1 MSHGGP
7 SPTPAAPPWR
17 GGFALSAD
25 HVRPAMDARL
35 KPRPSTGGV
44 PTSNPHNH
52 LGAPPA
58 CPPRRRRGGAS
69 PCTGSAGA
77 TPVQDGRHAGAWRS
91 APPHLHAPRLG
102 VSTAALRVLAPRGGE
117 NPHRPT
123 ALGTRSMGDPAYDT
137 SRHAADLPAPLGSA
151 SRPGPGR
158 GSRRGASRGRRDAA
172 APERAERNRPDSRG
186 RPSAGWRG
194 LADPAAGPP
203 LDRLFLGDA
212 GRGPGAPRARGGRL
226 SRSPDGGPGDRRR
239 RARLLRL
246 PRPRPQARPG
256 WRSSIAHAGKPGPT
270 ACCATRSGRRSRRT
284 EAAPERGVRSRQ
296 EVASTFSNCQGSLSS
311 ISSANCGQR
320 VEIGVQSV

>member
-1 MSHGGP
+1 MAGRALLPPRRLGEGDSPCRRIMSALRWTRGSSLGLRRAGSPH
-7 SPTPAAPPWR
+7 PTPTIISGRRRPALLGEGGAGPAPAQEVQEPRPFKTGGTPARGAAPPLISMPPDW
-17 GGFALSAD
+17 AS
-25 HVRPAMDARL
+25 
-35 KPRPSTGGV
+35 PRP
-44 PTSNPHNH
+44 PF
-52 LGAPPA
+52 AF
-58 CPPRRRRGGAS
+58 
-69 PCTGSAGA
+69 
-77 TPVQDGRHAGAWRS
+77 
-91 APPHLHAPRLG
+91 
-102 VSTAALRVLAPRGGE
+102 LRQGGGE